1 MLLPYLI
8 KQGGSWWRSFRGG
21 DTIFEKGKENR
32 IWPID
37 LYLKK
42 VLEELEKGKELAIAT
57 IINAKGS
64 TPRDIGAKMVV
75 LADGSIYGTIGGGGF
90 RKTYYRFMYRC
101 YRQREKFQY
110 SSSLEQGRGVGDDMW
125 WRSRCIYRSI

>member
-1 MLLPYLI
+1 MKEGLYAYKGLKIGDIDPRGVIEYAFTI
-8 KQGGSWWRSFRGG
+8 SDKARGSWWRSFRGG

-64 TPRDIGAKMVV
+64 TPGI
-75 LADGSIYGTIGGGGF
+75 
-90 RKTYYRFMYRC
+90 
-101 YRQREKFQY
+101 
-110 SSSLEQGRGVGDDMW
+110 LELRW
-125 WRSRCIYRSI
+125 WF